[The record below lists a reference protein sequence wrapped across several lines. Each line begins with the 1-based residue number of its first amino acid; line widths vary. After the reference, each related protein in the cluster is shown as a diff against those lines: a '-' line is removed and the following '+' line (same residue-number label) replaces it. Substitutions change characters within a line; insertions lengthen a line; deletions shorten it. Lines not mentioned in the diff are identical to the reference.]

1 MTQIAFRMSRYQYFL
16 DNREER
22 EMFYDDWSANYRF
35 EYFELPNRDYLL
47 IAYNTSCS
55 SLAEVLEDLNVM
67 VGILLDQFNA
77 ELMQIT
83 INGVSC
89 KPLK

>member
-1 MTQIAFRMSRYQYFL
+1 MTQFEFRMSQYQYFL

-22 EMFYDDWSANYRF
+22 ENFLDDWSANYRF

-47 IAYNTSCS
+47 IAKNTSLS
-55 SLAEVLEDLNVM
+55 SLSEVLEDLNVM
-67 VGILLDQFNA
+67 VGILTDQFNV
-77 ELMQIT
+77 ELMEIT
-83 INGVSC
+83 INSVSC